1 MRNPLLMLARFMYGG
16 SLISTEVSSNEMIP
30 TGTLM
35 EKIQRHE
42 KLSVIHPPSQGPMVG
57 ATTTAIPYTAN
68 AMPRFSSE
76 NVSFKMACSLGCKP
90 PPPTPC
96 KMRNSTSTPRLGAN
110 PHKNE
115 LTVNTAT
122 QDM

>member
-1 MRNPLLMLARFMYGG
+1 MVAG
-16 SLISTEVSSNEMIP
+16 
-30 TGTLM
+30 
-35 EKIQRHE
+35 
-42 KLSVIHPPSQGPMVG
+42 SVIRGGATRSEIIHPGAWRKKIKRQKKFPGIQPASHGPMVG
-57 ATTTAIPYTAN
+57 ATTTAIPYTAK

-76 NVSFKMACSLGCKP
+76 NVSFKIACSLGCKP

-96 KMRNSTSTPRLGAN
+96 KIRKNTSTPRLGAK

-115 LTVNTAT
+115 LTVNKAT

>member
-16 SLISTEVSSNEMIP
+16 SLISTEVSSSEMMP

-35 EKIQRHE
+35 KKIQRHE
-42 KLSVIHPPSQGPMVG
+42 KLSVIQPPSHGPMVG
-57 ATTTAIPYTAN
+57 ATTTAIPYTAK

-76 NVSFKMACSLGCKP
+76 NVSFKIACSLGCKP

-96 KMRNSTSTPRLGAN
+96 KIRKNTSTPRLGAK

-115 LTVNTAT
+115 LTLK
-122 QDM
+122 